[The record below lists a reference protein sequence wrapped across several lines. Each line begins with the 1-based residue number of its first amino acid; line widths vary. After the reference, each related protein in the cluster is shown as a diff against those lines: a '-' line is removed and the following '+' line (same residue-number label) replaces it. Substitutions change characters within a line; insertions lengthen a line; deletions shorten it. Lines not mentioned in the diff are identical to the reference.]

1 MTFRLGIAVMTYV
14 FLGSA
19 CSYQLSSP
27 PARMVHLESA
37 RTLAPGEMSAA
48 LKGTAQAALFEPA
61 VAAGTAVVRRGLTE
75 SLEVSGEATYA
86 ILLPD
91 YEEDAP
97 LNIDPNI
104 YAGRVGM
111 KLAKGR
117 HVALTAGL
125 GGGYAPAAG
134 GFAATDVGGIVS
146 YDNCYVVP
154 FGSLSAFL
162 SQPVGAKTVDFGS
175 HGTSQASTS
184 YGFSAAAG
192 FEVPLAHQRCREG
205 RATPKLALG
214 ANTNYIRNTSSQ
226 VTAQDGSIVQSNGGD
241 YLSLGLAAGVEIP
254 F

>member
-1 MTFRLGIAVMTYV
+1 MSCRLGIAVATLV

-48 LKGTAQAALFEPA
+48 LKGTAQAALFDPA

-75 SLEVSGEATYA
+75 SLEVNGEVTYA
-86 ILLPD
+86 SLLAD
-91 YEEDAP
+91 YEDDQVGINP
-97 LNIDPNI
+97 SI

-125 GGGYAPAAG
+125 GGGFAPAAG

-192 FEVPLAHQRCREG
+192 LEVPLAHQGCREG
-205 RATPKLALG
+205 RAAPKLQLG

-226 VTAQDGSIVQSNGGD
+226 VTAQDGPIVQSAGGE